1 MLAEFSGVLDLEYP
15 PADGVGGGTK
25 NISNRMSIYSMSRNN
40 ILLNDVIKNTIQS
53 KNLECEDF
61 GM

>member
-25 NISNRMSIYSMSRNN
+25 NISNRMSIYIMSRNN
-40 ILLNDVIKNTIQS
+40 ILLKDVIKNIIQS

>member
-25 NISNRMSIYSMSRNN
+25 NISNRMSIY
-40 ILLNDVIKNTIQS
+40 L
-53 KNLECEDF
+53 
-61 GM
+61 

>member
-25 NISNRMSIYSMSRNN
+25 NISNCMSIYSMSRNN
-40 ILLNDVIKNTIQS
+40 ILLKDFIKNIIQS

>member
-40 ILLNDVIKNTIQS
+40 ILLKDFIKNIIQS

>member
-25 NISNRMSIYSMSRNN
+25 DISNRMSIYSMSRNN
-40 ILLNDVIKNTIQS
+40 ILLKDFIKNIIQNE
-53 KNLECEDF
+53 NLECEDF

>member
-40 ILLNDVIKNTIQS
+40 ILLKDVIKNIIQS